1 MPLRYKQFQRLIII
15 IISLITIILIIS
27 YPKQSLSAALN
38 GLNTWLNVVLP
49 SLLPFFIVSDIMIQL
64 GLVDFLSTILNPI
77 MKPFFN
83 CPGHSSFVWVMSMA
97 SGYPMGAKLVASL
110 YEEGSITKI
119 EGQRML
125 AFCNTSGPLFMIG
138 AVGIGMLGRPKAGK
152 IIAFSH
158 YASAFILG
166 LLFRFYGRQKTNDR
180 IYSAKPRIKAAFR
193 ELLMGRS
200 KSSKSLGMI
209 LGDSVKKSMES
220 QVLIGG
226 FIILF
231 SVIINLLIPE
241 QTANS
246 PSLSSSNWVFT
257 FPRDWQL
264 IKPLGAGIL
273 EITTGC
279 QLLGD
284 SIVDYKS
291 KLIAASFIIGWGGFS
306 IHSQA
311 ISLLAN
317 TDLSIGLYLFSK
329 FLHGLF
335 AAGITYI
342 YIMVSSVESIPA
354 FSSYPSTFNITI
366 TSTFVAS
373 LQLLA
378 SAIFSFLAL
387 YLMAIL
393 IKVIKQPKS

>member
-1 MPLRYKQFQRLIII
+1 MPLRYKQFQKLIII
-15 IISLITIILIIS
+15 ILALIIIILIIS
-27 YPKQSLSAALN
+27 FPKQSLSAALK

-64 GLVDFLSTILNPI
+64 GFVDFLSAMLNPI
-77 MKPFFN
+77 MKPLFN
-83 CPGHSSFVWVMSMA
+83 CPGHSSFVWIMSMA

-110 YEEGSITKI
+110 YEEGSISKV

-138 AVGIGMLGRPKAGK
+138 AVGIGMLQSPKAGK
-152 IIAFSH
+152 IIAISH
-158 YASAFILG
+158 YTAALILG
-166 LLFRFYGRQKTNDR
+166 LLFRFYGRQKDNTR
-180 IYSAKPRIKAAFR
+180 TYSTKPKIKSAFQ
-193 ELLMGRS
+193 ELLLGNS
-200 KSSKSLGMI
+200 KSNKSLGNI
-209 LGDSVKKSMES
+209 LSSSVKSSMES

-241 QTANS
+241 QTANNS
-246 PSLSSSNWVFT
+246 NLSTNKWIFS
-257 FPRDWQL
+257 FPREWQL
-264 IKPLGAGIL
+264 MKPLGAGIL

-284 SIVDYKS
+284 SIADFKN

-317 TDLSIGLYLFSK
+317 TDLSIGLYLVSK

-335 AAGITYI
+335 AAGITYVCI
-342 YIMVSSVESIPA
+342 IITGIDSVPA
-354 FSSYPSTFNITI
+354 FSNYPSIINITI
-366 TSTFVAS
+366 PSTLAAS

-378 SAIFSFLAL
+378 SAILSLLAL
-387 YLMAIL
+387 YLLATL
-393 IKVIKQPKS
+393 TRVIKSKG

>member
-1 MPLRYKQFQRLIII
+1 LPLRYKQFQRLIII
-15 IISLITIILIIS
+15 FLALIIIILIIS
-27 YPKQSLSAALN
+27 FPKQSLSAALK

-64 GLVDFLSTILNPI
+64 GFVDFLSAMLNPI
-77 MKPFFN
+77 MKPLFN
-83 CPGHSSFVWVMSMA
+83 CPGHSSFVWIMSMA
-97 SGYPMGAKLVASL
+97 SGYPMEAKLVASL
-110 YEEGSITKI
+110 YEEGSISKV

-138 AVGIGMLGRPKAGK
+138 AVGIGMLQSPKAGK
-152 IIAFSH
+152 IIAVSH
-158 YASAFILG
+158 YTAALVLG
-166 LLFRFYGRQKTNDR
+166 LLFRFYGRQKDNTR
-180 IYSAKPRIKAAFR
+180 TYSTKPKIKSAFQ
-193 ELLMGRS
+193 ELLLGNS
-200 KSSKSLGMI
+200 KSNKSLGNI
-209 LGDSVKKSMES
+209 LSSSVKSSMES

-241 QTANS
+241 QAANNS
-246 PSLSSSNWVFT
+246 NLSANKWIFS
-257 FPRDWQL
+257 FPREWQL
-264 IKPLGAGIL
+264 MKPLGAGIL

-284 SIVDYKS
+284 SIADFKN

-317 TDLSIGLYLFSK
+317 TDLSIGLYLVSK

-335 AAGITYI
+335 AAGITYVCI
-342 YIMVSSVESIPA
+342 IITGIDSVPA
-354 FSSYPSTFNITI
+354 FSNYPSIINITI
-366 TSTFVAS
+366 PSTLAAS

-378 SAIFSFLAL
+378 SAILSLLAL
-387 YLMAIL
+387 YLLATL
-393 IKVIKQPKS
+393 TRVIKSKG

>member
-15 IISLITIILIIS
+15 FLALIIIILIIS
-27 YPKQSLSAALN
+27 FPKQSLSAALK

-64 GLVDFLSTILNPI
+64 GFVDFLSAMLNPI
-77 MKPFFN
+77 MKPLFN
-83 CPGHSSFVWVMSMA
+83 CPGHSSFVWIMSMA
-97 SGYPMGAKLVASL
+97 SGYPMEAKLVASL
-110 YEEGSITKI
+110 YEEGSISKV

-138 AVGIGMLGRPKAGK
+138 AVGIGMLQSPKAGK
-152 IIAFSH
+152 IIAVSH
-158 YASAFILG
+158 YTAALVLG
-166 LLFRFYGRQKTNDR
+166 LLFRFYGRQKDNTR
-180 IYSAKPRIKAAFR
+180 TYSTKPKIKSAFQ
-193 ELLMGRS
+193 ELLLGNS
-200 KSSKSLGMI
+200 KSNKSLGNI
-209 LGDSVKKSMES
+209 LSSSVKSSMES

-241 QTANS
+241 QAANNS
-246 PSLSSSNWVFT
+246 NLSANKWIFS
-257 FPRDWQL
+257 FPREWQL
-264 IKPLGAGIL
+264 MKPLGAGIL

-284 SIVDYKS
+284 SIADFKN

-317 TDLSIGLYLFSK
+317 TDLSISLYLVSK

-335 AAGITYI
+335 AAGITYVCI
-342 YIMVSSVESIPA
+342 IITGIDSVPA
-354 FSSYPSTFNITI
+354 FSNYPSIINITI
-366 TSTFVAS
+366 PSTLAAS

-378 SAIFSFLAL
+378 SAILSLLAL
-387 YLMAIL
+387 YLLATL
-393 IKVIKQPKS
+393 TRVIKSKG

>member
-15 IISLITIILIIS
+15 FLALIIIILIIS
-27 YPKQSLSAALN
+27 FPKQSLSAALK

-64 GLVDFLSTILNPI
+64 GLVDFLSAMLNPI
-77 MKPFFN
+77 MKPLFN
-83 CPGHSSFVWVMSMA
+83 CPGHSSFVWIMSMA

-110 YEEGSITKI
+110 YEEGSISKV

-138 AVGIGMLGRPKAGK
+138 AVGIGMLQSPKAGK
-152 IIAFSH
+152 IIAVSH
-158 YASAFILG
+158 YTAALVLG
-166 LLFRFYGRQKTNDR
+166 LLFRFYGRQKDNTR
-180 IYSAKPRIKAAFR
+180 TYSTKPKIKSAFQ
-193 ELLMGRS
+193 ELLLGNS
-200 KSSKSLGMI
+200 KSNKSLGNI
-209 LGDSVKKSMES
+209 LSSSVKSSMES

-241 QTANS
+241 QAANNS
-246 PSLSSSNWVFT
+246 NLSANKWIFS
-257 FPRDWQL
+257 FPREWQL
-264 IKPLGAGIL
+264 MKPLGAGIL

-284 SIVDYKS
+284 SIADFKN

-317 TDLSIGLYLFSK
+317 TDLSIGLYLVSK

-335 AAGITYI
+335 AAGITYVCI
-342 YIMVSSVESIPA
+342 IITGIDSVPA
-354 FSSYPSTFNITI
+354 FSNYPSIINITI
-366 TSTFVAS
+366 PSTLAAS

-378 SAIFSFLAL
+378 SAILSLLAL
-387 YLMAIL
+387 YLLATL
-393 IKVIKQPKS
+393 TRVIKSKG

>member
-15 IISLITIILIIS
+15 FLALIIIILIIS
-27 YPKQSLSAALN
+27 FPKQSLSAALK

-64 GLVDFLSTILNPI
+64 GLVDFLSAMLNPI
-77 MKPFFN
+77 MKPLFN
-83 CPGHSSFVWVMSMA
+83 CPGHSSFVWIMSMA

-110 YEEGSITKI
+110 YEEGSISKV

-138 AVGIGMLGRPKAGK
+138 AVGIGMLQSPKAGK
-152 IIAFSH
+152 IIAVSH
-158 YASAFILG
+158 YTAALVLG
-166 LLFRFYGRQKTNDR
+166 LLFRFYGRQKESIRVSST
-180 IYSAKPRIKAAFR
+180 KPRIKSAFQ
-193 ELLMGRS
+193 ELLMANS
-200 KSSKSLGMI
+200 KSNKSLGNI
-209 LGDSVKKSMES
+209 LSSSVKSSMES

-241 QTANS
+241 QAANNS
-246 PSLSSSNWVFT
+246 NLSANKWIFS
-257 FPRDWQL
+257 FPREWQL
-264 IKPLGAGIL
+264 MKPLGAGIL

-284 SIVDYKS
+284 SIADFKN

-317 TDLSIGLYLFSK
+317 TDLSIGLYLVSK

-335 AAGITYI
+335 AAGITYVCI
-342 YIMVSSVESIPA
+342 IITGIDSVPA
-354 FSSYPSTFNITI
+354 FSNYPSIINITI
-366 TSTFVAS
+366 PSTLAAS

-378 SAIFSFLAL
+378 SAILSLLAL
-387 YLMAIL
+387 YLLATL
-393 IKVIKQPKS
+393 TRVIKSKG

>member
-1 MPLRYKQFQRLIII
+1 MPLRYKQFQKLIII
-15 IISLITIILIIS
+15 ILALIIIILIIS
-27 YPKQSLSAALN
+27 FPKQSLSAALK

-64 GLVDFLSTILNPI
+64 GFVDFLSAMLNPI
-77 MKPFFN
+77 MKPLFN
-83 CPGHSSFVWVMSMA
+83 CPGHSSFVWIMSMA

-110 YEEGSITKI
+110 YEEGSISKV

-138 AVGIGMLGRPKAGK
+138 AVGIGMLQSPKAGK
-152 IIAFSH
+152 IIAVSH
-158 YASAFILG
+158 YTAALVLG
-166 LLFRFYGRQKTNDR
+166 LLFRFYGRQKESIRVSST
-180 IYSAKPRIKAAFR
+180 KPRIKSAFQ
-193 ELLMGRS
+193 ELLMANS
-200 KSSKSLGMI
+200 KSNKSLGNI
-209 LGDSVKKSMES
+209 LSSSVKSSMES

-241 QTANS
+241 QAANNS
-246 PSLSSSNWVFT
+246 NLSANKWIFS
-257 FPRDWQL
+257 FPREWQL
-264 IKPLGAGIL
+264 MKPLGAGIL

-284 SIVDYKS
+284 SIADFKN

-317 TDLSIGLYLFSK
+317 TDLSIGLYLVSK

-335 AAGITYI
+335 AAGITYVCI
-342 YIMVSSVESIPA
+342 IITGIDSVPA
-354 FSSYPSTFNITI
+354 FSNYPSIINITI
-366 TSTFVAS
+366 PSTLAAS

-378 SAIFSFLAL
+378 SAILSLLAL
-387 YLMAIL
+387 YLLATL
-393 IKVIKQPKS
+393 TRVIKSKG

>member
-15 IISLITIILIIS
+15 FLALIIIILIIS
-27 YPKQSLSAALN
+27 FPKQSLSAALK

-64 GLVDFLSTILNPI
+64 GLVDFLSAMLNPI
-77 MKPFFN
+77 MKPLFN
-83 CPGHSSFVWVMSMA
+83 CPGHSSFVWIMSMA

-110 YEEGSITKI
+110 YEEGSISKV

-138 AVGIGMLGRPKAGK
+138 AVGIGMLQSPKAGK
-152 IIAFSH
+152 IIAVSH
-158 YASAFILG
+158 YTAALVLG
-166 LLFRFYGRQKTNDR
+166 LLFRFYGRQKESIRVSST
-180 IYSAKPRIKAAFR
+180 KPRIKSALQ
-193 ELLMGRS
+193 ELLMANS
-200 KSSKSLGMI
+200 KSNKSLGNI
-209 LGDSVKKSMES
+209 LSSSVKSSMES

-241 QTANS
+241 QAANNS
-246 PSLSSSNWVFT
+246 NLSANKWIFS
-257 FPRDWQL
+257 FPREWQL
-264 IKPLGAGIL
+264 MKPLGAGIL

-284 SIVDYKS
+284 SIADFKN

-317 TDLSIGLYLFSK
+317 TDLSISLYLVSK

-335 AAGITYI
+335 AAGITYV
-342 YIMVSSVESIPA
+342 YILITGVESIPA
-354 FSSYPSTFNITI
+354 FSNYPSIINITI
-366 TSTFVAS
+366 PSTLAAS

-378 SAIFSFLAL
+378 SAILSLLAL
-387 YLMAIL
+387 YLLATL
-393 IKVIKQPKS
+393 TRVIKSKG

>member
-15 IISLITIILIIS
+15 FLALIIIILIIS
-27 YPKQSLSAALN
+27 FPKQSLSAALK

-64 GLVDFLSTILNPI
+64 GLVDFLSAMLNPI
-77 MKPFFN
+77 MKPLFN
-83 CPGHSSFVWVMSMA
+83 CPGHSSFVWIMSMA

-110 YEEGSITKI
+110 YEEGSISKV

-138 AVGIGMLGRPKAGK
+138 AVGIGMLQSPKAGK
-152 IIAFSH
+152 IIAVSH
-158 YASAFILG
+158 YTAALVLG
-166 LLFRFYGRQKTNDR
+166 LLFRFYGRQKESIRVSST
-180 IYSAKPRIKAAFR
+180 KPRIKSALQ
-193 ELLMGRS
+193 ELLMANS
-200 KSSKSLGMI
+200 KSNKSLGNI
-209 LGDSVKKSMES
+209 LSSSVKSSMES

-241 QTANS
+241 QAANNS
-246 PSLSSSNWVFT
+246 NLSANKWIFS
-257 FPRDWQL
+257 FPREWQL
-264 IKPLGAGIL
+264 MKPLGAGIL

-284 SIVDYKS
+284 SIADFKN

-317 TDLSIGLYLFSK
+317 TDLSIGLYLVSK

-335 AAGITYI
+335 AAGITYVCI
-342 YIMVSSVESIPA
+342 IITGIDSVPA
-354 FSSYPSTFNITI
+354 FSNYPSIINITI
-366 TSTFVAS
+366 PSTLAAS

-378 SAIFSFLAL
+378 SAILSLLAL
-387 YLMAIL
+387 YLLATL
-393 IKVIKQPKS
+393 TRVIKSKG

>member
-1 MPLRYKQFQRLIII
+1 MPLRYKQFQKLIII
-15 IISLITIILIIS
+15 ILALIIIILIIS
-27 YPKQSLSAALN
+27 FPKQSLSAALK

-64 GLVDFLSTILNPI
+64 GFVDFLSAMLNPI
-77 MKPFFN
+77 MKPLFN
-83 CPGHSSFVWVMSMA
+83 CPGHSSFVWIMSMA

-110 YEEGSITKI
+110 YEEGSISKV

-138 AVGIGMLGRPKAGK
+138 AVGIGMLQSPKAGK
-152 IIAFSH
+152 IIAVSH
-158 YASAFILG
+158 YTAALVLG
-166 LLFRFYGRQKTNDR
+166 LLFRFYGRQKESIRVSST
-180 IYSAKPRIKAAFR
+180 KPRIKSAFQ
-193 ELLMGRS
+193 ELLMANS
-200 KSSKSLGMI
+200 KSNKSLGNI
-209 LGDSVKKSMES
+209 LSSSVKSSMES

-241 QTANS
+241 QTANNS
-246 PSLSSSNWVFT
+246 NLSTNKWIFS
-257 FPRDWQL
+257 FPREWQL
-264 IKPLGAGIL
+264 MKPLGAGIL

-284 SIVDYKS
+284 SIADFKN

-317 TDLSIGLYLFSK
+317 TDLSIGLYLVSK

-335 AAGITYI
+335 AAGITYVCI
-342 YIMVSSVESIPA
+342 IITGIDSVPA
-354 FSSYPSTFNITI
+354 FSNYPSIINITI
-366 TSTFVAS
+366 PSTLAAS

-378 SAIFSFLAL
+378 SAILSLLAL
-387 YLMAIL
+387 YLLATL
-393 IKVIKQPKS
+393 TRVIKSKG